1 MANRGDRLFEG
12 TISLDILAKGSDA
25 QNALRRS
32 RNAKDFGTL
41 IVKRRRI
48 FKTPK
53 CAVDALIQEMKMYI
67 SKGHQR
73 TAYENFK
80 G

>member
-12 TISLDILAKGSDA
+12 TFSLDILAKGSDA
-25 QNALRRS
+25 QNARLRIRDTQ
-32 RNAKDFGTL
+32 DFGTL
-41 IVKRRRI
+41 IVKSRRI
-48 FKTPK
+48 LKPTK

-73 TAYENFK
+73 TAYEHFK